1 MDILVY
7 SHSNCIY
14 CNHQKQWMKENN
26 IEFQEKDI
34 LTDQESYMEFL
45 KIKAPGTPFT
55 IIKTEE
61 TEHQI
66 IGFNKDELT
75 TLLIQKNT
83 VEQ

>member
-1 MDILVY
+1 MNIVVY

-14 CNHQKQWMKENN
+14 CNHQKQWMEENN

-34 LTDQESYMEFL
+34 KNDQESYMEFL

-55 IIKTEE
+55 IIKTKK

-66 IGFNKDELT
+66 IGFNKEQLT
-75 TLLIQKNT
+75 KLLLQPNRM
-83 VEQ
+83 EQ